1 MESHGRFAYEPT
13 PRRGPEL
20 ARLGSPGSWLLL
32 GSLLLLVGCSD
43 QLSARASDERLP
55 AVGAR
60 RSEPDRVSALGRLE
74 PEDGL
79 IRVAG
84 PSGTT
89 AVIGQ
94 LFVDD
99 GDWIEKGQL
108 IATLDTL
115 EELEATVE
123 RLKAEG
129 ANARRERRRHR
140 ELHSEK
146 AISDSLRDE
155 WETRVRVADA
165 KLREARAALA
175 RARVLSPIDGRVIVV
190 HARES
195 ERVGE
200 EGIVELG
207 KTDHMFAIAEVYE
220 TDVGRVRIGQRA
232 IVTSPALARPL
243 TGTVDWINLKIAKQ
257 DSLGTD
263 PAARKD
269 ARVVEVEIR
278 LDDSQAAAGLT
289 NLQVEVEIAP

>member
-1 MESHGRFAYEPT
+1 VPILGAPL
-13 PRRGPEL
+13 L
-20 ARLGSPGSWLLL
+20 AHKTLAL
-32 GSLLLLVGCSD
+32 GSLLLLAGCSD
-43 QLSARASDERLP
+43 RPAANAAEQPP
-55 AVGAR
+55 AVAARGAQ
-60 RSEPDRVSALGRLE
+60 PDAVSALGRIE

-89 AVIGQ
+89 AVIGR

-99 GDWIEKGQL
+99 GARVEKGQL

-115 EELEATVE
+115 EELEARVASLT
-123 RLKAEG
+123 AEL
-129 ANARRERRRHR
+129 ANVRRERERHR
-140 ELHSEK
+140 KLYSGN
-146 AISDSLRDE
+146 AISDSVRDE
-155 WETRVRVADA
+155 WETRVRVTEA
-165 KLREARAALA
+165 KLQEARAALA
-175 RARVLSPIDGRVIVV
+175 RASVFSPIDGRVIVV

-207 KTDHMFAIAEVYE
+207 KVDHMFAIAEVYE
-220 TDVGRVRIGQRA
+220 TDVGRVRVGQRA
-232 IVTSPALARPL
+232 VVTSPALPAPL
-243 TGTVDWINLKIAKQ
+243 TGTVDWIQLKVAKQ

-278 LDDSQAAAGLT
+278 LDDSAAAAAYT
-289 NLQVEVEIAP
+289 NLEVEVEIAP

>member
-1 MESHGRFAYEPT
+1 DGH
-13 PRRGPEL
+13 L
-20 ARLGSPGSWLLL
+20 PG
-32 GSLLLLVGCSD
+32 V
-43 QLSARASDERLP
+43 A
-55 AVGAR
+55 AR
-60 RSEPDRVSALGRLE
+60 RAEPDRVSALGRLE

-79 IRVAG
+79 IRVAA

-89 AVIGQ
+89 AVIGR

-99 GDWIEKGQL
+99 GDRVEKGQL

-115 EELEATVE
+115 EELEAKVE
-123 RLKAEG
+123 RLEAEV
-129 ANARRERRRHR
+129 ANARREHGRHR
-140 ELHSEK
+140 ELHSEA

-155 WETRVRVADA
+155 WETRVRVAEA
-165 KLREARAALA
+165 SLREARAALA

-195 ERVGE
+195 ERVDH

-207 KTDHMFAIAEVYE
+207 KVDRMFAIAEVYE
-220 TDVGRVRIGQRA
+220 TDVGRVRVGQRA
-232 IVTSPALARPL
+232 TVTSPALAAPL
-243 TGTVDWINLKIAKQ
+243 TGTVDWIHLQVAKQ

-278 LDDSQAAAGLT
+278 LDDSEAAAAFT